1 MDGVSGD
8 ICDDS
13 SDQTMARLRP
23 WLLDQIPGASELAIS
38 HIIEPAQG
46 LSSKTIL
53 FKASWQA
60 QGRSHERD
68 LVARIQRVTACPLLA
83 DVLHQHRTM
92 AAIAAASDVAVPSL
106 VLAEADG
113 AILGA
118 PFFLMDRVDGRVPPD
133 FPSYQAQGWFAETL
147 SPAEREQAWWN
158 GIREMEK
165 LHRIGWQRFGFMAQ
179 GAQQAPGAGFYLEQ
193 FIGRWFEWAAQ
204 GHRYPLIEA
213 ALRHLIAHQPPVEQ
227 AGLVWNDARMG
238 NTMFASD
245 LRVASLFDFE
255 VATLG
260 PAEIDL
266 AWWLYAEDIFSVQF
280 GIERIA
286 GIPDREEAIRGFER
300 IYDRPMPHF
309 DYYEAIAALKHAVLS
324 IRDYR
329 NGKQVKK
336 PDALPGFATDRLS
349 RFLRHASP

>member
-1 MDGVSGD
+1 MDDVRET
-8 ICDDS
+8 S

-23 WLLDQIPGASELAIS
+23 WLVDRIPGASEMAIS
-38 HIIEPAQG
+38 DVIEPTQG

-53 FKASWQA
+53 FKANWVEAS
-60 QGRSHERD
+60 RLHERH
-68 LVARIQRVTACPLLA
+68 LVARIQRETACPLLA
-83 DVLHQHRTM
+83 DVFHQYRTM
-92 AAIAAASDVAVPSL
+92 EAIASASDVAVPAL
-106 VLAEADG
+106 FLAEAG
-113 AILGA
+113 HEVLGA
-118 PFFLMDRVDGRVPPD
+118 PFFLMDRVYGRVPPD
-133 FPSYQAQGWFAETL
+133 FPSYHAQGWFAEEL
-147 SPAEREQAWWN
+147 SAAERGQAWWN

-165 LHRIGWQRFGFMAQ
+165 LHRIGWQPFCFMAH
-179 GAQQAPGAGFYLEQ
+179 GAQQAPDARFYLEY
-193 FIGRWFEWAAQ
+193 FIGPWFEWAAQ
-204 GHRYPLIEA
+204 GQRYPLIED
-213 ALRHLIAHQPPVEQ
+213 ALRHLLAHQPPVEQ

-238 NTMFASD
+238 NTMFAPD
-245 LRVASLFDFE
+245 LSVASLFDFE